1 MGPDNGFIIAFH
13 VSCLIMTF
21 AMMTYGTYK
30 YYADEST
37 SIVDAKAFH
46 ETEDDIYP
54 SFSICMEVDD
64 RKAGSL
70 AIYNYTQI
78 KEQIDTDGRYDNK
91 RRNEYANFLMGI
103 ESNLNSFN
111 DVKEMIDLNYDDVT
125 VDLKNYLK
133 QVEIK
138 SGKTLLYEWNPDMKD
153 QPIPLYISY
162 RHPLVKCYSI
172 DISQTVKSQN
182 KMQGTTI
189 SRVVIRWYNQNRVF
203 NSSSEIL
210 MASFMHYP
218 KQLMRSAALHRDHL
232 GISSTTFSS
241 MINIGNIEVIRRRNT
256 RHTPCLE
263 EFDKADD
270 LVMQRL
276 IEKTKCRPSHLPDN
290 HGFPK
295 CNTVKEMAQALT
307 PSLSSLNPDFLKD
320 FDKNPGT
327 PCSQVYAIAY
337 TLQSLRPQISSGN
350 GKKPDEGGQKQPPG
364 KTTGIPP
371 AGGAKP
377 PGGPTSPDGP
387 KPPGGTKPPGVTSPS
402 QSSDSPG
409 ESTPL
414 GGTTSP
420 AALKSTGATKYNLSK
435 RSLSD
440 TGMLNISEPTPKLAS
455 LREAKKDRQIRNLE
469 VGEPIHMNVPK
480 MDSHSMTKR
489 AAPGAVTAEELADKK
504 SIDIYFKNSYYKE
517 IKHVQSFNLENF
529 VGNVGGYVGL
539 FIGCAIWEAP
549 DFLAWVFRKLKL
561 IVGIVS
567 GFGSGKNAIWKQSYE
582 K

>member
-125 VDLKNYLK
+125 VDLKNYVK

-307 PSLSSLNPDFLKD
+307 PSLSTLNPDFLKD

-377 PGGPTSPDGP
+377 PGGPTSPEGP
-387 KPPGGTKPPGVTSPS
+387 TPPGGTKAPGVTRPPE
-402 QSSDSPG
+402 SSESPG
-409 ESTPL
+409 ESKPPGGITP
-414 GGTTSP
+414 P
-420 AALKSTGATKYNLSK
+420 AAPMPTGATKSNLRK

-440 TGMLNISEPTPKLAS
+440 NGMLNISEPTPKLAS
-455 LREAKKDRQIRNLE
+455 LHEAKKDRQIRNLE
-469 VGEPIHMNVPK
+469 VGEPIHMNVPN

-567 GFGSGKNAIWKQSYE
+567 GFGSGKNAVWKQSYE

>member
-13 VSCLIMTF
+13 VSCLIVTF

-54 SFSICMEVDD
+54 SLSLCMEVDD
-64 RKAGSL
+64 RKAESL

-78 KEQIDTDGRYDNK
+78 KEQIDTDGWYDNK

-111 DVKEMIDLNYDDVT
+111 GIKEMIDLSYDDVT
-125 VDLKNYLK
+125 VDLKNYVK

-138 SGKTLLYEWNPDMKD
+138 SGKTLLYEWNPGMKD

-172 DISQTVKSQN
+172 DISHTVNSQN

-189 SRVVIRWYNQNRVF
+189 SSVVIRFYNQNRVF

-210 MASFMHYP
+210 MAYFMHYP
-218 KQLMRSAALHRDHL
+218 KQLMRSAALQRDHL
-232 GISSTTFSS
+232 GITSTTFSS

-270 LVMQRL
+270 LVIKRL
-276 IEKTKCRPSHLPDN
+276 IEKTKCRPSHLPDI

-295 CNTVKEMAQALT
+295 CNNAEEMLQALT
-307 PSLSSLNPDFLKD
+307 PSLSTLNPDFLKD
-320 FDKNPGT
+320 FDKNPGK
-327 PCSQVYAIAY
+327 PCSEVYAIAY
-337 TLQSLRPQISSGN
+337 TLQSLRPQMGTGN
-350 GKKPDEGGQKQPPG
+350 GKKPNAGGQKPPG

-377 PGGPTSPDGP
+377 PGGQTPPEGP
-387 KPPGGTKPPGVTSPS
+387 KPPGGTKPPGVTRPPK
-402 QSSDSPG
+402 SSDSTG
-409 ESTPL
+409 ESKSP
-414 GGTTSP
+414 GGTTPP
-420 AALKSTGATKYNLSK
+420 AAPKPTGEAKSNLSK

-440 TGMLNISEPTPKLAS
+440 NDMFNISEPTPKFAT
-455 LREAKKDRQIRNLE
+455 LREAKKDRKIRNLV
-469 VGEPIHMNVPK
+469 VGDPILMNVPK

-504 SIDIYFKNSYYKE
+504 SVDIHFKNSYYKE

-549 DFLAWVFRKLKL
+549 DFLAWLIRKLKL
-561 IVGIVS
+561 IIGIVS
-567 GFGSGKNAIWKQSYE
+567 GFGSGKNAIWKQ
-582 K
+582 

>member
-13 VSCLIMTF
+13 VSCLIVTF

-54 SFSICMEVDD
+54 SLSLCMEVDD
-64 RKAGSL
+64 RKAKSL

-78 KEQIDTDGRYDNK
+78 KEQIDTDGWYDNK

-111 DVKEMIDLNYDDVT
+111 GIKEMIDLSYDDVT
-125 VDLKNYLK
+125 VDLKNYVK

-138 SGKTLLYEWNPDMKD
+138 SGKTLLYEWNPGMKD

-172 DISQTVKSQN
+172 DISQTVNSQN

-189 SRVVIRWYNQNRVF
+189 SSVVIRFYNQNRVF

-210 MASFMHYP
+210 MAYFMHYP
-218 KQLMRSAALHRDHL
+218 KQLMRSAALQRDHL
-232 GISSTTFSS
+232 GITSTTFSS

-270 LVMQRL
+270 LVIKRL
-276 IEKTKCRPSHLPDN
+276 IEKTKCRPSHLPDI

-295 CNTVKEMAQALT
+295 CHNAEEMLQALT
-307 PSLSSLNPDFLKD
+307 PSLSTLNPDFLKD
-320 FDKNPGT
+320 FDKNPGK
-327 PCSQVYAIAY
+327 PCSEVYAIAY
-337 TLQSLRPQISSGN
+337 TLQSLRPQMGAGN
-350 GKKPDEGGQKQPPG
+350 GKKPDAGGQKPPG

-377 PGGPTSPDGP
+377 PGGQTPPEGP
-387 KPPGGTKPPGVTSPS
+387 KPPGGTNPPGVTRPPK
-402 QSSDSPG
+402 SSDSTG
-409 ESTPL
+409 ESKSP
-414 GGTTSP
+414 GGTTPP
-420 AALKSTGATKYNLSK
+420 AAPKPTGEAKSNLSK

-440 TGMLNISEPTPKLAS
+440 NDMFNISEPTPKFAT
-455 LREAKKDRQIRNLE
+455 LREAKKDRKIRNLV
-469 VGEPIHMNVPK
+469 VGDPILMNVPK

-504 SIDIYFKNSYYKE
+504 SVDIHFKNSYYKE

-549 DFLAWVFRKLKL
+549 DFLAWLFRKLKL

-567 GFGSGKNAIWKQSYE
+567 GFGSGKNAIWKQ
-582 K
+582 